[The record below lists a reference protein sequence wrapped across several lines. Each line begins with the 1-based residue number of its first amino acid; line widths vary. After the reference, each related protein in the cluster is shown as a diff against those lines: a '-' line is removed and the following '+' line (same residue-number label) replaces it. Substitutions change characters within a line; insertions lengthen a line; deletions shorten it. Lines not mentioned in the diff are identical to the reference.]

1 MMPLEALLELLERVG
16 ASRDAAA
23 LMSEEELSRW
33 PARQRRRDGTANPMR
48 KRRPN
53 YRLVKIHR
61 SYTVEEIARL
71 FGTHKN
77 TVRAW
82 VKAGLPTCDGKRPI
96 LILGSELAGYLKA
109 RRTRNKRPCQPG
121 EIYCV
126 RCRVPK
132 KPAGDMAEYQ
142 PITATLGN
150 LMGIC
155 PDCEG
160 MIFRRASFEKLDLIR
175 AKLNVTIVEARRQ
188 VNESNSPTVNSDF
201 RQG

>member
-1 MMPLEALLELLERVG
+1 
-16 ASRDAAA
+16 
-23 LMSEEELSRW
+23 
-33 PARQRRRDGTANPMR
+33 MR

-61 SYTVEEIARL
+61 SYTVEDVALL

-96 LILGSELAGYLKA
+96 LILGRELAGYLKA
-109 RRTRNKRPCQPG
+109 RRTKNKRPCQPG

-126 RCRVPK
+126 RCRAPK
-132 KPAGDMAEYQ
+132 QPAGDMVEYE
-142 PITATLGN
+142 PVTEKFGN
-150 LMGIC
+150 LKGIC

-160 MIFRRASFEKLDLIR
+160 MIYKRASM
-175 AKLNVTIVEARRQ
+175 AKLAQIRRDLDITFVEVERQ
-188 VNESNSPTVNSDF
+188 VSESSQPTVNSDF

>member
-1 MMPLEALLELLERVG
+1 MTGTVP
-16 ASRDAAA
+16 SAAILA
-23 LMSEEELSRW
+23 
-33 PARQRRRDGTANPMR
+33 
-48 KRRPN
+48 
-53 YRLVKIHR
+53 
-61 SYTVEEIARL
+61 
-71 FGTHKN
+71 
-77 TVRAW
+77 
-82 VKAGLPTCDGKRPI
+82 DGKRPI

-109 RRTRNKRPCQPG
+109 RRTKNKRPCQPG

-126 RCRVPK
+126 RCRIPK

>member
-1 MMPLEALLELLERVG
+1 
-16 ASRDAAA
+16 
-23 LMSEEELSRW
+23 
-33 PARQRRRDGTANPMR
+33 MR

-53 YRLVKIHR
+53 HRLVKIHR
-61 SYTVEEIARL
+61 SYTVEEVARL

-96 LILGSELAGYLKA
+96 LILGRELAGYLKA
-109 RRTRNKRPCQPG
+109 RRTKNKRPCQPG

-126 RCRVPK
+126 RCRAPK
-132 KPAGDMAEYQ
+132 KPAGDVAEYQ

-155 PDCEG
+155 PDCEA
-160 MIFRRASFEKLDLIR
+160 MIFQRASFEKLALIR
-175 AKLNVTIVEARRQ
+175 PKLNVTIVQARRGL
-188 VNESNSPTVNSDF
+188 NESNSLTVNSDF
-201 RQG
+201 

>member
-1 MMPLEALLELLERVG
+1 
-16 ASRDAAA
+16 
-23 LMSEEELSRW
+23 
-33 PARQRRRDGTANPMR
+33 MR

-61 SYTVEEIARL
+61 SYTVEEAARL

-82 VKAGLPTCDGKRPI
+82 VKAGLPTCDSKRPT
-96 LILGSELAGYLKA
+96 LVLGRDLAAHLQA
-109 RRTRNKRPCQPG
+109 RRTKNKRPCQPG

-132 KPAGDMAEYQ
+132 RPAGDMADYQ
-142 PITATLGN
+142 PITASLGN
-150 LMGIC
+150 LIGIC

-160 MIFRRASFEKLDLIR
+160 MIYRRASM
-175 AKLNVTIVEARRQ
+175 AKLPEIQGNLDITFSEAERPL
-188 VNESNSPTVNSDF
+188 NKSNLPSVNSDLS
-201 RQG
+201 QG